1 MQLLDNL
8 KFQDRNPDAD
18 PLLVDK
24 DARILRFCLQP
35 HQSIVEHMVPH
46 SPFYVVVLKG
56 HGIFVDGSGKE
67 TRVGPNA
74 LLVFEPG
81 ESHAVRAQNEEL
93 VFVGFLQ
100 GVPGMREDR
109 VGGELGRR

>member
-1 MQLLDNL
+1 MLENL
-8 KFQDRNPDAD
+8 QFQDRNPDAD

-24 DARILRFCLQP
+24 DVRILRFSLRPRQV
-35 HQSIVEHMVPH
+35 IAEHTVPH

-56 HGIFVDGSGKE
+56 HGVFTDGSGKE
-67 TRVGPNA
+67 TRVRPND

-81 ESHAVRAQNEEL
+81 ESHAVRAEDEEL

-100 GVPGMREDR
+100 SAPGMREGR
-109 VGGELGRR
+109 VGGELGRA